1 MHVCICVFIV
11 DSGAADSYSIMNLH
25 VSVSSLLIPVVLCL
39 TPWVIWSAL
48 HVSVSSLLIPV
59 VLCLTPRMIWSA
71 LHVSVSS
78 FLIPVVLLLTLRS
91 IGFSDIPVKKHGHQ
105 EKEMLK
111 SPRKNLLQWNC
122 SEEEALHIVFCV
134 HAYLN
139 VLCNSVG
146 LVRIVSRLLH
156 WSLNPCD
163 CVSVWGWWTTRDFNV
178 TMWGEW
184 ETQWCDTISAIRT
197 LQDLE
202 VLRLSVDP
210 AFKTEG
216 FACLTSLSRRSQE
229 AVQICCECKGER
241 NLSHFLCVFSGR
253 AIQLFVVDCSTID

>member
-11 DSGAADSYSIMNLH
+11 DSCAADSYSMMNLH
-25 VSVSSLLIPVVLCL
+25 VSVSSLLIPVVPCL
-39 TPWVIWSAL
+39 TPRLIWSAL
-48 HVSVSSLLIPV
+48 HVAVSSLV
-59 VLCLTPRMIWSA
+59 
-71 LHVSVSS
+71 
-78 FLIPVVLLLTLRS
+78 IPVVLLLTLRS
-91 IGFSDIPVKKHGHQ
+91 IGFSYIPVKNHGKKHGHQ
-105 EKEMLK
+105 EKEMQK
-111 SPRKNLLQWNC
+111 TPRKNLLQWNC

-139 VLCNSVG
+139 VLCNSAG
-146 LVRIVSRLLH
+146 LVRIVPRLLH
-156 WSLNPCD
+156 CSLNPCD
-163 CVSVWGWWTTRDFNV
+163 CVSVWGWWTRRDFTV

-197 LQDLE
+197 LQDLGG
-202 VLRLSVDP
+202 LRSSVDP

-241 NLSHFLCVFSGR
+241 NLSQSLSVFSGR
-253 AIQLFVVDCSTID
+253 AIQLFVVDCSTIDWAK